1 MAKLYFKFGA
11 MKCGKTT
18 DIIKTYYNYK
28 EKDLNVLIMKPG
40 DDTKAGSKIQSR
52 SGAELDTDYVVGA
65 DVNVYN
71 LIGYHII
78 NHNLDCII
86 VDEAQFL
93 TPKQVDELT
102 DVVDNYDIPVLC
114 YGLRADAFSY
124 MFPGSKRLFEVADV
138 FEELKAVCKCGSK
151 ATYNLRMNRINNE
164 LVPVFTGEQVSID
177 GIDAEYDSVCRP
189 CYKKLRNMSKRK
201 KINKKKLF
209 IIIGSILLLI
219 VIGVSIFLFTSKK
232 NVKDIFKYKDK
243 ITIEVGSTLPVVNDY
258 LYKNTDSDIEIEWT
272 GIESDDN
279 KIYKPGIYYGSFMY
293 DNEKKNITLVVEDTK
308 APVIEGVKDYE
319 MLAYEKVPN
328 FLENVTVSDN
338 SMEEITP
345 KIEGEYGSEKVGTYN
360 LKCTASDSSGNTSS
374 KEFKLVVKENS
385 NVKISKTKK
394 GNTIK
399 NYYGITYIDDVIIAN
414 KSYSLPSNFVP
425 NNLVTINGYIR
436 VVDYVRDAFN
446 ELKSDSSVLGLNIY
460 ASSGYRS
467 YSDQKYIYDNYVRMD
482 GKEKAD
488 TYSSRAGY
496 SDHQTGLTIDLNTVN
511 ISFAGTNESNWLK
524 DNCWKYGFIIR
535 YPEGKDSITGYTY
548 EPWHIR
554 YVGKELAKTLYNN
567 GNWLSLE
574 EYFGIDSKYG
584 D

>member
-1 MAKLYFKFGA
+1 
-11 MKCGKTT
+11 
-18 DIIKTYYNYK
+18 
-28 EKDLNVLIMKPG
+28 
-40 DDTKAGSKIQSR
+40 
-52 SGAELDTDYVVGA
+52 
-65 DVNVYN
+65 
-71 LIGYHII
+71 
-78 NHNLDCII
+78 
-86 VDEAQFL
+86 
-93 TPKQVDELT
+93 
-102 DVVDNYDIPVLC
+102 
-114 YGLRADAFSY
+114 
-124 MFPGSKRLFEVADV
+124 
-138 FEELKAVCKCGSK
+138 
-151 ATYNLRMNRINNE
+151 
-164 LVPVFTGEQVSID
+164 
-177 GIDAEYDSVCRP
+177 
-189 CYKKLRNMSKRK
+189 MSKRK

-219 VIGVSIFLFTSKK
+219 VIGVSIFLFTNKK

-279 KIYKPGIYYGSFMY
+279 KIFKPGIYYGSFMY

-574 EYFGIDSKYG
+574 EYFGIDSKYS

>member
-1 MAKLYFKFGA
+1 
-11 MKCGKTT
+11 
-18 DIIKTYYNYK
+18 
-28 EKDLNVLIMKPG
+28 
-40 DDTKAGSKIQSR
+40 
-52 SGAELDTDYVVGA
+52 
-65 DVNVYN
+65 
-71 LIGYHII
+71 
-78 NHNLDCII
+78 
-86 VDEAQFL
+86 
-93 TPKQVDELT
+93 
-102 DVVDNYDIPVLC
+102 
-114 YGLRADAFSY
+114 
-124 MFPGSKRLFEVADV
+124 
-138 FEELKAVCKCGSK
+138 
-151 ATYNLRMNRINNE
+151 
-164 LVPVFTGEQVSID
+164 
-177 GIDAEYDSVCRP
+177 
-189 CYKKLRNMSKRK
+189 MSKRK

-293 DNEKKNITLVVEDTK
+293 D
-308 APVIEGVKDYE
+308 
-319 MLAYEKVPN
+319 
-328 FLENVTVSDN
+328 
-338 SMEEITP
+338 
-345 KIEGEYGSEKVGTYN
+345 SEKTGTYN

-535 YPEGKDSITGYTY
+535 YPEGKDGITGYTY

-574 EYFGIDSKYG
+574 EYFGIDSKYS

>member
-1 MAKLYFKFGA
+1 
-11 MKCGKTT
+11 
-18 DIIKTYYNYK
+18 
-28 EKDLNVLIMKPG
+28 
-40 DDTKAGSKIQSR
+40 
-52 SGAELDTDYVVGA
+52 
-65 DVNVYN
+65 
-71 LIGYHII
+71 
-78 NHNLDCII
+78 
-86 VDEAQFL
+86 
-93 TPKQVDELT
+93 
-102 DVVDNYDIPVLC
+102 
-114 YGLRADAFSY
+114 
-124 MFPGSKRLFEVADV
+124 
-138 FEELKAVCKCGSK
+138 
-151 ATYNLRMNRINNE
+151 
-164 LVPVFTGEQVSID
+164 
-177 GIDAEYDSVCRP
+177 
-189 CYKKLRNMSKRK
+189 MSKRK

-345 KIEGEYGSEKVGTYN
+345 KIEGEYDSEKTGTYN

-385 NVKISKTKK
+385 NVKISKTKN

-524 DNCWKYGFIIR
+524 DNSWKNGFII
-535 YPEGKDSITGYTY
+535 TYTHND
-548 EPWHIR
+548 PLLLIS
-554 YVGKELAKTLYNN
+554 K
-567 GNWLSLE
+567 LSNL
-574 EYFGIDSKYG
+574 
-584 D
+584 